1 MISHGLV
8 LDELPSHTEALTHAE
23 TPSAVQ
29 QILVDQVQK
38 LATQRKRQSTSSAE
52 VKSIKE
58 IKARLA
64 GEEPPAEDA
73 DEEMQMTEVS
83 LNFSPNPFSPY
94 VTPHSPH
101 ISEFNSSFLNF
112 LVVAVV
118 REGGQMGWA
127 SNGGG
132 LQMGA
137 GFKWGRASN
146 ASSLPRGLFIP
157 PRFIRASSLPC
168 TPYIDLSLSASPPP
182 PPCRNG
188 SQTSSVPSRWC
199 QWRWRVPID
208 R

>member
-38 LATQRKRQSTSSAE
+38 LATHRKRQSTSSAE

-83 LNFSPNPFSPY
+83 L
-94 VTPHSPH
+94 
-101 ISEFNSSFLNF
+101 
-112 LVVAVV
+112 VVAVV
-118 REGGQMGWA
+118 REGVKW
-127 SNGGG
+127 GG

-137 GFKWGRASN
+137 GFKWGRASD

-182 PPCRNG
+182 PL
-188 SQTSSVPSRWC
+188 
-199 QWRWRVPID
+199 
-208 R
+208 

>member
-8 LDELPSHTEALTHAE
+8 LDELPSHAEALTHAE

-83 LNFSPNPFSPY
+83 L
-94 VTPHSPH
+94 
-101 ISEFNSSFLNF
+101 
-112 LVVAVV
+112 VVAVV
-118 REGGQMGWA
+118 REGGQMG
-127 SNGGG
+127 
-132 LQMGA
+132 A
-137 GFKWGRASN
+137 GFKCVLAPERSFHSAAIHS
-146 ASSLPRGLFIP
+146 
-157 PRFIRASSLPC
+157 RFF
-168 TPYIDLSLSASPPP
+168 SPLH
-182 PPCRNG
+182 
-188 SQTSSVPSRWC
+188 T
-199 QWRWRVPID
+199 IH
-208 R
+208 

>member
-8 LDELPSHTEALTHAE
+8 LDELPSHAEALTHAE

-101 ISEFNSSFLNF
+101 ISEFNSIFF
-112 LVVAVV
+112 
-118 REGGQMGWA
+118 
-127 SNGGG
+127 
-132 LQMGA
+132 
-137 GFKWGRASN
+137 
-146 ASSLPRGLFIP
+146 
-157 PRFIRASSLPC
+157 
-168 TPYIDLSLSASPPP
+168 
-182 PPCRNG
+182 
-188 SQTSSVPSRWC
+188 
-199 QWRWRVPID
+199 
-208 R
+208 

>member
-8 LDELPSHTEALTHAE
+8 LDELPSHAEALTHAE

-83 LNFSPNPFSPY
+83 L
-94 VTPHSPH
+94 
-101 ISEFNSSFLNF
+101 
-112 LVVAVV
+112 VVAVV

-132 LQMGA
+132 LQMRPRSREVFSFRRDSFA
-137 GFKWGRASN
+137 LLLSLAHHTLISL
-146 ASSLPRGLFIP
+146 SLPPL
-157 PRFIRASSLPC
+157 
-168 TPYIDLSLSASPPP
+168 PPP
-182 PPCRNG
+182 L
-188 SQTSSVPSRWC
+188 
-199 QWRWRVPID
+199 
-208 R
+208 

>member
-8 LDELPSHTEALTHAE
+8 LDELPSHAEALTHAE

-83 LNFSPNPFSPY
+83 L
-94 VTPHSPH
+94 
-101 ISEFNSSFLNF
+101 
-112 LVVAVV
+112 VVAVV
-118 REGGQMGWA
+118 REGVKW
-127 SNGGG
+127 GG

-146 ASSLPRGLFIP
+146 GGGLQMRPRSREVFSFRRDSFALLLSLAHHTLISLSLPPL
-157 PRFIRASSLPC
+157 
-168 TPYIDLSLSASPPP
+168 P

>member
-83 LNFSPNPFSPY
+83 L
-94 VTPHSPH
+94 
-101 ISEFNSSFLNF
+101 
-112 LVVAVV
+112 VVAVV
-118 REGGQMGWA
+118 REGG
-127 SNGGG
+127 
-132 LQMGA
+132 QMGA

-182 PPCRNG
+182 PLVGTDHKLQVSHLVGANGGGG
-188 SQTSSVPSRWC
+188 SQSTDDGAGPRTSLRLC
-199 QWRWRVPID
+199 A
-208 R
+208 

>member
-83 LNFSPNPFSPY
+83 L
-94 VTPHSPH
+94 
-101 ISEFNSSFLNF
+101 
-112 LVVAVV
+112 VVAVV
-118 REGGQMGWA
+118 REGG
-127 SNGGG
+127 
-132 LQMGA
+132 QMGA

-146 ASSLPRGLFIP
+146 GGGLQMRPRSREVFSFRRDSFALLLSLAHHTLISLSLPPL
-157 PRFIRASSLPC
+157 
-168 TPYIDLSLSASPPP
+168 PPP
-182 PPCRNG
+182 LVGTDHKLQVSHLVGANGGGG
-188 SQTSSVPSRWC
+188 SQSTDDGAGPRTSLRLC
-199 QWRWRVPID
+199 A
-208 R
+208 